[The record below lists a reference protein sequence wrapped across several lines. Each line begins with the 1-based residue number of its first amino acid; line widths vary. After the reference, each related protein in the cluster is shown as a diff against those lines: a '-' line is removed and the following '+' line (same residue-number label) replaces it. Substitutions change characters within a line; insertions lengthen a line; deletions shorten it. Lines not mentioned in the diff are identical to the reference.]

1 MPNNNTM
8 VTANFEEIEKITFLD
23 YFPDVNL
30 AQVVANRFSRA
41 VTDEVT
47 EDELNHLTGMISGN
61 YRDISNLEGVQHL
74 TGISHLYLI
83 GNKLTNENLEPLSQ
97 LPNLMMLFIDENQ
110 ITDLSIFDD
119 SINPLFT
126 IWL

>member
-1 MPNNNTM
+1 M